1 MPDETFITQSN
12 FTFESKST
20 EYRDINLGIDRM
32 SLAINA
38 MGDPC
43 QKTPAIHIAGTNGK
57 GSISAFINS
66 ILSLVDI
73 KTGVTTSPHLVDWVE
88 RICINKTQI
97 SKKEFEALRLTLN
110 PILEK
115 YSLTPFE
122 SIIAIALKYFTLKK
136 VELLILETGLGG
148 RLDATTAHKDRPI
161 IAFGAIGLDHCE
173 YLGNSLEKIAI
184 EKAAIITPKSTV
196 ITAAQHNI
204 VKEVL
209 KETALRQQAVIRWVE
224 PLPVDWELGISGTIQ
239 KENAAV
245 AKGVIES
252 LKNIGWSLS
261 EEEIREGLSLAE
273 WPGRLQTTKWE
284 GMQIVVDGAHNP
296 QAAKQLS
303 IERDSWTDQESGI
316 IWILGI
322 QKQKDIMNI
331 LQHLIRAQDIAW
343 IVPIPSQQSWSK
355 EQVLS
360 YCPEYRTQLNEALSV
375 EEVLSI
381 LKRRKEWPSPAPVIT
396 GSLYLIGD
404 LFQRKILIN

>member
-252 LKNIGWSLS
+252 LKDIGWSLS

-360 YCPEYRTQLNEALSV
+360 YCPEYRTQLKEALSV